1 MNHPK
6 RTFQKPMSLELHDFG
21 CRENRDSTSHFIAI
35 SEEKSTFLFY
45 TYIKSPLIS
54 WKIWRSICIIALW
67 DESSCIPSFW
77 AKLRQIIGEET
88 HRATIDCVSTM
99 AANEAKWVKQI
110 IIRGLMC
117 VTVKFDTIIHYKV
130 CMDNISIHLHPQQW
144 LDVIALKNFVF
155 GNFHINEQKFKWIS
169 TNCFVLIDN
178 GKDISGQ

>member
-1 MNHPK
+1 
-6 RTFQKPMSLELHDFG
+6 MSLELHDFG

-35 SEEKSTFLFY
+35 TEVKSTFLFY
-45 TYIKSPLIS
+45 TCIKTPLIS

-67 DESSCIPSFW
+67 DESSCIPSFR
-77 AKLRQIIGEET
+77 AKLRQINGEET

-130 CMDNISIHLHPQQW
+130 CMDNIR
-144 LDVIALKNFVF
+144 FT
-155 GNFHINEQKFKWIS
+155 GIS
-169 TNCFVLIDN
+169 TTMTWRNCIKKLCIWEFSYQWAKVQM
-178 GKDISGQ
+178 DIY

>member
-67 DESSCIPSFW
+67 DESSCIPSFR
-77 AKLRQIIGEET
+77 AKLRQINGEET

-117 VTVKFDTIIHYKV
+117 VTVKFDTIIHITK
-130 CMDNISIHLHPQQW
+130 CAWTI
-144 LDVIALKNFVF
+144 FRF
-155 GNFHINEQKFKWIS
+155 TCIS
-169 TNCFVLIDN
+169 TTMTWRNFIEKLCIREFSYQWAKFQMDFY
-178 GKDISGQ
+178 

>member
-1 MNHPK
+1 MIHPK

-67 DESSCIPSFW
+67 DESSCIPSFR
-77 AKLRQIIGEET
+77 AKLRQINGEET
-88 HRATIDCVSTM
+88 QSATIDCVSTM

-130 CMDNISIHLHPQQW
+130 CMDKISFYLHHL
-144 LDVIALKNFVF
+144 LN
-155 GNFHINEQKFKWIS
+155 NEFTYLHSEPLCARIFIS
-169 TNCFVLIDN
+169 MRNSFN
-178 GKDISGQ
+178 GL

>member
-67 DESSCIPSFW
+67 DESSCIPSFR
-77 AKLRQIIGEET
+77 AKLRQINGEET

-130 CMDNISIHLHPQQW
+130 CMDNISIHLH
-144 LDVIALKNFVF
+144 LHNNYL
-155 GNFHINEQKFKWIS
+155 
-169 TNCFVLIDN
+169 T
-178 GKDISGQ
+178 